1 MVNLRGD
8 AMKTSIEN
16 VLPRTSFVLA
26 NDIKVRVFKYS
37 TRLATK
43 TEVRRELDH
52 ISFHLQNWL
61 GGTISANAACVSPQ
75 LANTGLTASRIEG
88 TERKFNIN
96 I

>member
-1 MVNLRGD
+1 
-8 AMKTSIEN
+8 MKTLREN
-16 VLPRTSFVLA
+16 ILPRTSFVLA
-26 NDIKVRVFKYS
+26 NDIKVPVFRYS

-43 TEVRRELDH
+43 TVVRRELVH

-61 GGTISANAACVSPQ
+61 GGTIFANAACVSPQ

-88 TERKFNIN
+88 TEQKFKID